1 MHRFLLFSI
10 WILCFI
16 SCKKD
21 NPKDQIQYLNGYWVI
36 KKVTLPN
43 GSEKDYNFSQSID
56 FIKITNSSGIRK
68 KVQPRLDGSFITNND
83 SKSFSLKIEEDS
95 LRLYYKTALSA
106 WKETIISAKENHITI
121 KNEAGNVY
129 FYERYKKIE
138 L

>member
-21 NPKDQIQYLNGYWVI
+21 NPKDQIQYLNGYWEI

-68 KVQPRLDGSFITNND
+68 KVQPKLDGSFITNND
-83 SKSFSLKIEEDS
+83 SESFSLKIEEDS

-106 WKETIISAKENHITI
+106 WKETILSAKENHITI

>member
-1 MHRFLLFSI
+1 MHRFSLFII
-10 WILCFI
+10 WTLCFV

-21 NPKDQIQYLNGYWVI
+21 TPKDQIQHLNGYWEI
-36 KKVTLPN
+36 KKVILPN

-56 FIKITNSSGIRK
+56 FIEITNYTGIRK

-83 SKSFSLKIEEDS
+83 SESFILIIDEDS
-95 LRLYYKTALSA
+95 LRLHYKTTLST

-138 L
+138 F